1 MHYGFN
7 GFGGWGMILFWI
19 IIIGVIILVIKA
31 LYNQADKKTRLPSK
45 TPMDILKERYASGDI
60 SREEFQSKK
69 HDLLEK

>member
-7 GFGGWGMILFWI
+7 GFGSWGMILFWI